1 MASSDPVIRRMAEL
15 MREGAALTQ
24 YACPPTCGT
33 PLLRLKSGKY
43 YCARCD
49 KEVVLVKSEEEERSV
64 SIRYGLVGGVRDVV
78 YGKIMAISR
87 TLESSREVDDV
98 DRSTAALINLL
109 RALDLLNHLIGG
121 EQEKHA
127 D

>member
-24 YACPPTCGT
+24 YACPTCGT

-64 SIRYGLVGGVRDVV
+64 SIRYGLVGVRDVV